1 MEATG
6 IGPSIHIKGTIS
18 SQEPLVVAGQVVGS
32 IDMPGFALTISP
44 TATVEGDVAAD
55 GITIS
60 GRTHGRLQA
69 TSRIAV
75 HETATVEGSLST
87 PVISVADGAAI
98 HGDCVIEGRKPAAL
112 ALAS

>member
-18 SQEPLVVAGQVVGS
+18 SQEPLVIAGQVVGS
-32 IDMPGFALTISP
+32 IQMPGYALTIAP
-44 TATVEGDVAAD
+44 TASVEGDVAAD

-60 GRTHGRLQA
+60 GKTHGHLQA
-69 TSRIAV
+69 TSRIALR
-75 HETATVEGSLST
+75 ETASVEGSLST

-98 HGDCVIEGRKPAAL
+98 HGDCVIEGRKAPSL

>member
-18 SQEPLVVAGQVVGS
+18 SQEPLIIAGRVIGS
-32 IDMPGFALTISP
+32 IDMPGYALTISP
-44 TATVEGDVAAD
+44 TASVDGDVAAD
-55 GITIS
+55 GITI
-60 GRTHGRLQA
+60 GGKTHGRLNA

-75 HETATVEGSLST
+75 HETATVEGTLST

-98 HGDCVIEGRKPAAL
+98 HGDCLIEGRKPN
-112 ALAS
+112 

>member
-1 MEATG
+1 MDATG
-6 IGPSIHIKGTIS
+6 IGPSIRITGTIS
-18 SQEPLVVAGQVVGS
+18 SQEPLVIAGHVVGS
-32 IDMPGFALTISP
+32 IDMPGCALTIAP
-44 TATVEGDVAAD
+44 TASVDGDVAAD

-60 GRTHGRLQA
+60 GRTHGRLHA

-75 HETATVEGSLST
+75 HQTAVVEGTLST

-98 HGDCVIEGRKPAAL
+98 QGDCVIDGNKPATL